1 MLSPAGLTRLSLS
14 PVRLNSGTWHRRA
27 CPAAGGDADA
37 REAAWSYITLLFPV
51 IKTSTSHSSL
61 IFFFFSLF
69 HPPDWRTEFGY
80 RRGGGGGRRTSGLLS
95 DGAPGLRELRAHGGP
110 GVNDASGWTLLPGK
124 DGAQSFFVFLC
135 CYVLFPC
142 SPVPDTA
149 LGECPWHNRKCPDP
163 VMSLC

>member
-61 IFFFFSLF
+61 IFFFFLFSILPTDGLSL
-69 HPPDWRTEFGY
+69 DIGR
-80 RRGGGGGRRTSGLLS
+80 GGGGRRTSGLLS

-135 CYVLFPC
+135 WYVLFPC